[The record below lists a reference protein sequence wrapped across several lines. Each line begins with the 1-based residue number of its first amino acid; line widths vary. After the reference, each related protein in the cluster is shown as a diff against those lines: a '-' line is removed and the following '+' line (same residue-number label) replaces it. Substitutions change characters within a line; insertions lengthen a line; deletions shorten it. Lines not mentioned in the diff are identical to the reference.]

1 MPELCKQSVPYATIQ
16 KFLTALN
23 YNDLYRDRNFMS
35 KSMIKYLSL
44 LTLLSMTF
52 IQCHNSR
59 AKEQQ
64 SEMKSIY
71 LNNFKLIYFRKLLQS
86 GFNNSEEVKTI
97 IKFDRSGF
105 TEPVLTD
112 DDYHLIDSIV
122 LLDNLKMTSD
132 SANRIGNV
140 AEGAEGKHVLAYIL
154 NRLES
159 KWLDSLAKERY
170 KTSDVRNLYSE

>member
-1 MPELCKQSVPYATIQ
+1 MT
-16 KFLTALN
+16 
-23 YNDLYRDRNFMS
+23 
-35 KSMIKYLSL
+35 KSMIKYLTIL
-44 LTLLSMTF
+44 ILLSVSF
-52 IQCHNSR
+52 IQCRNSR
-59 AKEQQ
+59 AKERQ

-71 LNNFKLIYFRKLLQS
+71 IDNFKLIYFRKLLQS

-105 TEPVLTD
+105 TEPVLTED
-112 DDYHLIDSIV
+112 DHHLIDSIV
-122 LLDNLKMTSD
+122 KLDNLKMTSD

-154 NRLES
+154 ERLQS

-170 KTSDVRNLYSE
+170 KTSDIRSLYSE